1 MSDPA
6 EDNRGRPSRLG
17 RGLSA
22 LIGEVEAMNV
32 RPVAQPAA
40 ASSPGEAVPAGT
52 NATPGGQGASE
63 IALDNIRRNPAQ
75 PRRTFTEENLREL
88 AESLKAK
95 GVLQAILVRPDPK
108 EEGKYQII
116 AGERRWRAARMA
128 GLTSIPAVIRNA
140 DELELLEI
148 GIIENVQRSDLNPI
162 EEAEAY
168 EALMKRF
175 GRTQESL
182 ASSVGKSRAHI
193 TNTLRL
199 LQLPDG
205 ARTHVREGRISA
217 GHARAALGA
226 PDPEGLIELAVEKGL
241 SVREVEARARD
252 ARNNAPIETKSMD
265 SLAPPVKDINTEAL
279 EADISRTLGLDVDI
293 RHGKHGGE
301 IRIKYR
307 DLEQLDEVCR
317 RLTAKRRAPE

>member
-32 RPVAQPAA
+32 RPAAQQAAQVEAGASAPPAA
-40 ASSPGEAVPAGT
+40 P
-52 NATPGGQGASE
+52 GQGTSE
-63 IALDNIRRNPAQ
+63 IALDLIRRNPAQ

-88 AESLKAK
+88 ADSLKAK

-128 GLTSIPAVIRNA
+128 GLTSIPAIVRNV

-168 EALMKRF
+168 DALMKRF

-199 LQLPDG
+199 LQLPEN

-226 PDPEGLIELAVEKGL
+226 PDPEALIELAVDKGL

-252 ARNNAPIETKSMD
+252 ARSSAPIETKSMD
-265 SLAPPVKDINTEAL
+265 SLDPPVKDINTEAL

-293 RHGKHGGE
+293 RHGRNGGE

>member
-1 MSDPA
+1 MSDSNGESA
-6 EDNRGRPSRLG
+6 RRPSRLG

-22 LIGEVEAMNV
+22 LIGEVEAMND
-32 RPVAQPAA
+32 RTPATAPAASAPAGGGAAPAA
-40 ASSPGEAVPAGT
+40 ANS
-52 NATPGGQGASE
+52 NE
-63 IALDNIRRNPAQ
+63 IALELIRRNPAQ

-108 EEGKYQII
+108 EAGKYQII

-128 GLTSIPAVIRNA
+128 GLSTIPAIVRNA

-168 EALMKRF
+168 DALMKRF
-175 GRTQESL
+175 GRTQEGL
-182 ASSVGKSRAHI
+182 ATSVGKSRAHI
-193 TNTLRL
+193 ANTLRL
-199 LQLPDG
+199 LQLPEG
-205 ARTHVREGRISA
+205 ARMHVREGRISA

-226 PDPEGLIELAVEKGL
+226 PDPEALIELAAEKGL
-241 SVREVEARARD
+241 SVREVEARARE
-252 ARNNAPIETKSMD
+252 ARDRIPIETKSAI
-265 SLAPPVKDINTEAL
+265 SPAIPVKDINTEAL

-293 RHGKHGGE
+293 RHGRNGGE

-307 DLEQLDEVCR
+307 DLDQLDEVCR
-317 RLTAKRRAPE
+317 RLTAKRRGSE

>member
-1 MSDPA
+1 MSDSNGEGA
-6 EDNRGRPSRLG
+6 RRPSRLG

-22 LIGEVEAMNV
+22 LIGEVEAMNE
-32 RPVAQPAA
+32 RAPSPAPAA
-40 ASSPGEAVPAGT
+40 GPPPEP
-52 NATPGGQGASE
+52 GASPAAEKTNE
-63 IALDNIRRNPAQ
+63 IAIELIRRNPAQ
-75 PRRTFTEENLREL
+75 PRRMFTEENLREL

-108 EEGKYQII
+108 EAGRYQII

-128 GLTSIPAVIRNA
+128 GLATIPAVVRNA

-168 EALMKRF
+168 DALMKRF

-182 ASSVGKSRAHI
+182 ATSVGKSRAHI
-193 TNTLRL
+193 ANTLRL
-199 LQLPDG
+199 LQLPEG
-205 ARTHVREGRISA
+205 ARAHIREGRISA
-217 GHARAALGA
+217 GHARAALSA
-226 PDPEGLIELAVEKGL
+226 PNPEALIELAVEKGL
-241 SVREVEARARD
+241 SVREVEARARE
-252 ARNNAPIETKSMD
+252 ARDNPPLEFKS
-265 SLAPPVKDINTEAL
+265 AVPVPPVKDINTEAL

-293 RHGKHGGE
+293 RHGKNGGE

-307 DLEQLDEVCR
+307 DLDQLDEVCR
-317 RLTAKRRAPE
+317 RLTAKRRGTE

>member
-1 MSDPA
+1 MSEPA

-22 LIGEVEAMNV
+22 LIGEVEAM
-32 RPVAQPAA
+32 RPVPPPANTLADPASAPAPGA
-40 ASSPGEAVPAGT
+40 AT
-52 NATPGGQGASE
+52 GAPNE
-63 IALDNIRRNPAQ
+63 IAIDLIRRNPAQ
-75 PRRTFTEENLREL
+75 PRRTFSEENLREL
-88 AESLKAK
+88 ADSLKAK

-128 GLTSIPAVIRNA
+128 GLASIPAIVRNV

-148 GIIENVQRSDLNPI
+148 GIIENVQRSDLNAI

-168 EALMKRF
+168 DALMKRF

-193 TNTLRL
+193 ANTLRL
-199 LQLPDG
+199 LQLPDA
-205 ARTHVREGRISA
+205 ARAHVREGRISA
-217 GHARAALGA
+217 GHARAALGS
-226 PDPEGLIELAVEKGL
+226 PDPEGLVQLAVERGL
-241 SVREVEARARD
+241 SVREVEARARE
-252 ARNNAPIETKSMD
+252 ARDGAPIETKS
-265 SLAPPVKDINTEAL
+265 AIVPAAPVKDINTEAL
-279 EADISRTLGLDVDI
+279 EADITRTLGLDVDI
-293 RHGKHGGE
+293 RHGKNGGE